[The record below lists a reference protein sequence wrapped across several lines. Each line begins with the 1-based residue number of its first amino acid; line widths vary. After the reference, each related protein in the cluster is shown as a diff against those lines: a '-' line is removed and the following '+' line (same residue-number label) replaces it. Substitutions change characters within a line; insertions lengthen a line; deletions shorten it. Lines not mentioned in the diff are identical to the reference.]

1 MVKRRPIAIGA
12 AVGAEFLLLLALG
25 GCSAKEAAKAAPR
38 AQAPAT
44 PVRVF
49 VVGGIANGVATLPG
63 ASYAALI
70 HREREAT
77 LSFRLGGRM
86 ISSPPR
92 EGQRLGAG
100 AVVAAIDAT
109 QWRAALARAEA
120 DAARSARAAQR
131 YGVLAPDG
139 AVSQAQARD
148 AADALSA
155 ARAAVTAA
163 RYDLSST
170 RLTMPFSGVVLSRRA
185 ELGETLAAGQAVA
198 SVADLSSPLLATV
211 QVPVARLAGLQRGT
225 GAQVLV
231 PGRAQPIMARVLRI
245 GAASD
250 ARSGTV
256 SVDLALDR
264 AGGLPSGTSASA
276 VFAGGATSAAAS
288 DVTVPAEALLEAGG
302 ARATLYVIDGK
313 GRARRTQVGFLGFSD
328 RMARV
333 SGLAP
338 GARVITAGAGF
349 VGDGEAV
356 VVTAE

>member
-1 MVKRRPIAIGA
+1 MPTRRSIAIGTA
-12 AVGAEFLLLLALG
+12 LGAELLVLALG
-25 GCSAKEAAKAAPR
+25 GCSGKDAAKAAPQ

-49 VVGGIANGVATLPG
+49 VVGSGGDGATLASG

-86 ISSPPR
+86 VSSPPR

-100 AVVAAIDAT
+100 ALVAAIDAT
-109 QWRAALARAEA
+109 PWRASLARAEA
-120 DAARSARAAQR
+120 DAARTARATQR

-148 AADALSA
+148 SADALTA
-155 ARAAVTAA
+155 ARAGVTAA

-170 RLTMPFSGVVLSRRA
+170 RLTMPFAGVVLNRRA

-211 QVPVARLAGLQRGT
+211 QVPVARVAGLQRGT
-225 GAQVLV
+225 GAHVLV
-231 PGRAQPIMARVLRI
+231 PGRAQPIAARVLRI

-256 SVDLALDR
+256 AVDLALEG
-264 AGGLPSGTSASA
+264 AGALPSGTSASA
-276 VFAGGATSAAAS
+276 VFAGGATSVVAS

-302 ARATLYVIDGK
+302 ARATLYVIDAK

-328 RMARV
+328 RFARV
-333 SGLAP
+333 SGLVP

-356 VVTAE
+356 VVTGE

>member
-1 MVKRRPIAIGA
+1 MRRSIAIGA
-12 AVGAEFLLLLALG
+12 ALGAGLVMLG
-25 GCSAKEAAKAAPR
+25 LGLRGGGQNAAAAPQ
-38 AQAPAT
+38 AVAPAT
-44 PVRVF
+44 PVRIF
-49 VVGGIANGVATLPG
+49 VVGAGADGTGPAAG

-100 AVVAAIDAT
+100 ALVAAIDAT
-109 QWRAALARAEA
+109 PWRAALARAEA

-131 YGVLAPDG
+131 YGALAPDG

-155 ARAAVTAA
+155 ARAGVTAA

-170 RLTMPFSGVVLSRRA
+170 RLTMPFAGVVLNRRA
-185 ELGETLAAGQAVA
+185 ELGETLAAGQPVA

-211 QVPVARLAGLQRGT
+211 QVPVARIAGLQRGT

-231 PGRAQPIMARVLRI
+231 PGRAQPIAARVMRI

-256 SVDLALDR
+256 AVDLALEG

-276 VFAGGATSAAAS
+276 VFAGGAGSATAS

-302 ARATLYVIDGK
+302 ARATLYVIDSK